1 MVFFY
6 ILLPESCASSLTKDF
21 LSNVHASGNFLR
33 NETKK
38 IKIFLGILKFMHI

>member
-21 LSNVHASGNFLR
+21 LSNVHASGNFLFR
-33 NETKK
+33 
-38 IKIFLGILKFMHI
+38 LQPCVLILT